1 MHNLLKEAAIYSEE
15 NFLDSKYFLG
25 PVKVKYQMILKEKH
39 THKYKAKTITSK
51 R

>member
-15 NFLDSKYFLG
+15 NFLDSKYFLD
-25 PVKVKYQMILKEKH
+25 PVKKLN
-39 THKYKAKTITSK
+39 A